1 METQILIGK
10 NDLDLKNKIK
20 KIISLKKINKNYDK
34 DLMSR
39 LLELNKENI
48 DYESL
53 EKLKEEFFI
62 GTVKE
67 IKQKLINLEMKE

>member
-1 METQILIGK
+1 MIGK

-20 KIISLKKINKNYDK
+20 KIIRLKKINKNYDK
-34 DLMSR
+34 DLIAR

-53 EKLKEEFFI
+53 DKLKEEFFI
-62 GTVKE
+62 GTVEK
-67 IKQKLINLEMKE
+67 